1 MFKKGDNLN
10 LDNYRPISPL
20 NVDLE
25 ILSYVLPQRLNN
37 LLPKI
42 INEDQTGY
50 VKNRFIGFNLRQI
63 QDITDYADL
72 YKIEGAIIFIDFSK
86 AFDSLEWDFM
96 FGTLKHF
103 RFNESFIS
111 WVKTLYSDIQ
121 TCVMNNGWVPENF
134 KNSRG
139 IRQRYSL
146 SALLFVL
153 SVEIMALNLRSSKDI
168 KGITVKLDEKNHSI
182 KISQLADDTTLFCNS
197 KEDVLKAMNEIE
209 IFGSFSGL
217 LLNRNKT
224 EGVWIGKLKN
234 CKYKIAGINWADKP
248 IKSLGIYF
256 GNNNEESQNLNW
268 ENKIKKMN
276 KLFCAWGETF
286 LY

>member
-1 MFKKGDNLN
+1 MQAKIIKNIQQN
-10 LDNYRPISPL
+10 CR
-20 NVDLE
+20 
-25 ILSYVLPQRLNN
+25 N

-50 VKNRFIGFNLRQI
+50 VKNSFIGFNLRQI
-63 QDITDYADL
+63 QDVIDYADL
-72 YKIEGAIIFIDFSK
+72 YKIEGAIIFRDFSK
-86 AFDSLEWDFM
+86 AVDSLEWDFK

-111 WVKTLYSDIQ
+111 WVKALYSYIQ
-121 TCVMNNGWVPENF
+121 TCVINNGWVSENL

-139 IRQRYSL
+139 CRQRYAL
-146 SALLFVL
+146 SSLLFAL

-168 KGITVKLDEKNHSI
+168 KGITVTLDEKTHSI
-182 KISQLADDTTLFCNS
+182 KIPQLADDTTLFCNS
-197 KEDVLKAMNEIE
+197 KGDVLKAMNEIE

-224 EGVWIGKLKN
+224 ERVWIGKLKN
-234 CKYKIAGINWADKP
+234 CKYKIAGINWTDKP

-256 GNNNEESQNLNW
+256 SNNNEECQKLNW
-268 ENKIKKMN
+268 ENKIETTN
-276 KLFCAWGETF
+276 KLFCAWGKRN
-286 LY
+286 LSILGKSLLNH

>member
-1 MFKKGDNLN
+1 MIILQKNALKFDELSPYLPFKCRFKNLIIRSCSKTKKLITKN
-10 LDNYRPISPL
+10 
-20 NVDLE
+20 
-25 ILSYVLPQRLNN
+25 
-37 LLPKI
+37 

-50 VKNRFIGFNLRQI
+50 MKNRFIGFNLRQI
-63 QDITDYADL
+63 QDIIDYADL

-121 TCVMNNGWVPENF
+121 TCVMNNGWVSENF

-139 IRQRYSL
+139 IHQGCPL

-153 SVEIMALNLRSSKDI
+153 SVEIMALNLRRSKDI

-182 KISQLADDTTLFCNS
+182 KSSQLADDTTLFCNS

-224 EGVWIGKLKN
+224 EGV
-234 CKYKIAGINWADKP
+234 
-248 IKSLGIYF
+248 
-256 GNNNEESQNLNW
+256 
-268 ENKIKKMN
+268 
-276 KLFCAWGETF
+276 
-286 LY
+286 